1 MRPHQAFTPNSPFNP
16 QDNKKL
22 FPIVTTDLTFAHV
35 SPHTIHAPTHI
46 IHSPHITQNTKHKM
60 ADHPDDDL
68 VPTRAEGYK
77 LGEKKTVDEYAKLDA
92 EDEALNRWKASL
104 GIGADASIGD
114 PNDKRPVVILEL
126 ALEVEGRPDVVIELE
141 QPGAL
146 EALTGKPFTIKE
158 KAQYSMR
165 VKFRVQHEVI
175 SGLRYLQRVKRKG
188 VTVDKSE
195 EMMGSF
201 APNTLSTPVYEKK
214 FAKEEAPS
222 GMLFR
227 GHYEVLSRFMDDDH
241 RNYLQFEWSFD
252 IKKSWE

>member
-1 MRPHQAFTPNSPFNP
+1 
-16 QDNKKL
+16 
-22 FPIVTTDLTFAHV
+22 
-35 SPHTIHAPTHI
+35 
-46 IHSPHITQNTKHKM
+46 M
-60 ADHPDDDL
+60 ADHDDL
-68 VPTRAEGYK
+68 VPSRAEGYK

-104 GIGADASIGD
+104 GIGAGSGSIGD

-126 ALEVEGRPDVVIELE
+126 ALESEGRPDVVIDL
-141 QPGAL
+141 QKNDAL
-146 EALTGKPFTIKE
+146 AALTSKPFTIKE
-158 KAQYSMR
+158 GAHYTMR

-175 SGLRYLQRVKRKG
+175 SGLRYLQQVKRKG
-188 VTVDKSE
+188 VRVDKSE

-201 APNTLSTPVYEKK
+201 APNTHSTPVYEKR

-241 RNYLQFEWSFD
+241 RNYLEFNWSFD
-252 IKKSWE
+252 IKKTWE